1 MIFCA
6 RRRVRTLEDERVAQS
21 EVLPRYATS
30 SLTHGRM
37 LASSMRRSE
46 RSICRVYEDE
56 RGISLFWGVTE
67 KKGNSMLQKRA
78 MPRSS
83 TLGDHHTGNHTHRGT
98 YPSASSTT
106 DVSITVNE
114 TDESRGRCLTRLLTI
129 GTCLLLIGLGIGVGI
144 WTAM

>member
-6 RRRVRTLEDERVAQS
+6 RRRVRTSEDERVAQS

-98 YPSASSTT
+98 YPSAGNT
-106 DVSITVNE
+106 DALQE
-114 TDESRGRCLTRLLTI
+114 
-129 GTCLLLIGLGIGVGI
+129 
-144 WTAM
+144 